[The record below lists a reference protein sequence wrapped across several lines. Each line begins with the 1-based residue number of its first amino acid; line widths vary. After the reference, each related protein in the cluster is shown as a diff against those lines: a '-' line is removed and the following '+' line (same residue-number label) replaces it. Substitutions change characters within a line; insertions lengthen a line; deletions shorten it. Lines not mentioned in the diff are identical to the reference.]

1 MVWAGECDEGFNLTD
16 DDDNEDFNL
25 EDDDIDEGFGIE
37 EDDVAG
43 GFGVKDDGKD
53 NTRQLALRLASLG
66 CLVVCCDRDGDTNK
80 TTVNDI
86 QVRWKVQPTSGI
98 KSYICPLGG
107 WRYSLGVSM

>member
-1 MVWAGECDEGFNLTD
+1 MVWAGERDEGFNLKD
-16 DDDNEDFNL
+16 DDDNEGFNL

-86 QVRWKVQPTSGI
+86 QVRWKVQPTSVI
-98 KSYICPLGG
+98 KSYTCPLGS

>member
-1 MVWAGECDEGFNLTD
+1 MVWAGEYDEGFNLKD
-16 DDDNEDFNL
+16 DDDNEGFNL

-86 QVRWKVQPTSGI
+86 QVRWKVQPTSVI
-98 KSYICPLGG
+98 KSYTCPLGS